1 MTDLVVVLCTVP
13 DAETGASLAR
23 TVVDERLAACV
34 NIVPGVRSIYSWKGE
49 IQDDGEVLLL
59 VKTRESLFGALR
71 ERLASLHPYDV
82 PEIVALQ
89 AASCHGPYLD
99 WVHDVTG

>member
-23 TVVDERLAACV
+23 TIVDEKLAACV
-34 NIVPGVRSIYSWKGE
+34 NLVPGIRSIYSWKGE
-49 IQDDGEVLLL
+49 IQDEGEVLLL
-59 VKTRESLFGALR
+59 VKTRESRFGALR

-82 PEIVALQ
+82 PEIVALP
-89 AASCHGPYLD
+89 ASDCHGPYLD